1 MKYVN
6 NMPIYNQPR
15 CSGKTT
21 RLIYES
27 AIKHIPIL
35 CCSNATCNG
44 IRGFALNNNLDI
56 PNPICIYDVL
66 YANPEYRRRISEAT
80 KDGYLIDEG
89 IDMFRIM
96 LMHHGVSQ
104 KIEAITLSYPEE

>member
-1 MKYVN
+1 MKFLN

-15 CSGKTT
+15 GSGKTT

-35 CCSNATCNG
+35 CISRVTCEG
-44 IRGFALNNNLDI
+44 IKGFAQNNHLDI
-56 PNPICIYDVL
+56 PSPICIYDIL
-66 YANPEYRRRISEAT
+66 NANPEHRRRISEAT

-96 LMHHGVSQ
+96 LMHHGVGQ
-104 KIEAITLSYPEE
+104 NIEAITLSYPEE

>member
-1 MKYVN
+1 MKFLN

-15 CSGKTT
+15 GSGKTT

-35 CCSNATCNG
+35 CISRVTCEG
-44 IRGFALNNNLDI
+44 LKGFAQN
-56 PNPICIYDVL
+56 
-66 YANPEYRRRISEAT
+66 ANPEHRRRISEAT

-96 LMHHGVSQ
+96 LMHHGVGQ
-104 KIEAITLSYPEE
+104 NIEAITLSYPEE